1 MQLEKGQVISD
12 RYKIVEILGRGGMAI
27 VYKANDLKLGRD
39 VTFKVLKSDYI
50 EDKGFIKRFN
60 TEARAAAQLAHT
72 NIVNVYDVGNDGD
85 IYYIVMEYIDG
96 FTLNEL
102 IYKKA
107 PLDNELACD
116 LAMQIAAGL
125 ENAHAHGVIH
135 RDIKPENILL
145 TKIGGRLVAKVTDFG
160 IAKANSMETT
170 QGDYMG
176 SVHYFSPE
184 QAKGDDVDQR
194 SDLYSL
200 GIVLYQMVTGTIP
213 FEGNSALDLAMK
225 HIKSPIPD
233 PRNINP
239 NVSQEVIDIIKKACA
254 KEPKNRYQN
263 ARAMCEAL
271 KNALEGKSKPMPK
284 DNLKPVK
291 KVVPV
296 LDEDDDDD
304 YDNDINDEESA
315 EIKKKERNVIIIAV
329 ITGILIILLITIGGS
344 MLTKTLYGD
353 TIKVPN
359 FVGMSYEK
367 ACLKAEKKGLTVERK
382 DIYKADVDAGD
393 VAQQTPEKGER
404 VNQGA
409 TVVLYIS
416 SGAGDIQVPYI
427 VGMRKSKAEDA
438 LAEMGLEMGN
448 VEYVTSD
455 KPIGEVIE
463 QSPEEGE
470 MVGADTKIDVKV
482 SQGSANEE
490 VKMPDLKLK
499 TEEEAS
505 LLLED
510 LGLEAK
516 FIDGYSDTVPVGS
529 VIDQGIAADTMV
541 QTGSQ
546 VAITIC
552 RGEHAG
558 TSGDDNNTATVPA
571 IVDIEEPKTEAHI
584 EHTTTAPVEHTTTAP
599 APTAQST
606 PKKQVDIVVN
616 PSDTSSLADSNNVKV
631 TAKKNGSE
639 EVIWEKSVG
648 KTDFPFTVPDK
659 SDGNTTYTVTI
670 NGKVVSTVTK

>member
-12 RYKIVEILGRGGMAI
+12 RYKIVETLGRGGMAI

-145 TKIGGRLVAKVTDFG
+145 TKIGGKLVAKVTDFG
-160 IAKANSMETT
+160 IAKANSVETT

-239 NVSQEVIDIIKKACA
+239 NVSQEVIEIIKKACA

-263 ARAMCEAL
+263 ARAMYEAL
-271 KNALEGKSKPMPK
+271 KIALEGKAKPTANN
-284 DNLKPVK
+284 NLKPIK

-296 LDEDDDDD
+296 IDDDDND
-304 YDNDINDEESA
+304 YNNDNDVEDEESI

-329 ITGILIILLITIGGS
+329 ITGILIILLITVGGS
-344 MLTKTLYGD
+344 MLTKTIYGD

-359 FVGMSYEK
+359 FVGMAYEK

-404 VNQGA
+404 VNKGD
-409 TVVLYIS
+409 TIVLYVS
-416 SGAGDIQVPYI
+416 SGAGDIQVPNI
-427 VGMRKSKAEDA
+427 VGMRKSKAEEA
-438 LAEMGLEMGN
+438 LAEMGLEIGN

-463 QSPEEGE
+463 QSPEDGE

-482 SQGSANEE
+482 SQGSDSEE

-499 TEEEAS
+499 TQEEAS
-505 LLLED
+505 LMLED

-516 FIDGYSDTVPVGS
+516 YIDGYSDTVPVGS

-552 RGEHAG
+552 RGEHIGA
-558 TSGDDNNTATVPA
+558 TNEDSNTATVPA
-571 IVDIEEPKTEAHI
+571 IIDIEEPKTENNT
-584 EHTTTAPVEHTTTAP
+584 EHTTVAPVEQVTTAPVAQT
-599 APTAQST
+599 PT
-606 PKKQVDIVVN
+606 KQVDIVVN
-616 PSDTSSLADSNNVKV
+616 PSDTSSLADTNNVKV

>member
-12 RYKIVEILGRGGMAI
+12 RYKIVETLGRGGMAI

-145 TKIGGRLVAKVTDFG
+145 TKIGGKLVAKVTDFG
-160 IAKANSMETT
+160 IAKANSVETT

-239 NVSQEVIDIIKKACA
+239 NVSQEVIEIIKKACA

-263 ARAMCEAL
+263 ARAMYEAL
-271 KNALEGKSKPMPK
+271 KIALEGKAKPTANN
-284 DNLKPVK
+284 NLKPIK

-296 LDEDDDDD
+296 IDDDDND
-304 YDNDINDEESA
+304 YNNDNDVEDEESI

-329 ITGILIILLITIGGS
+329 ITGILIILLITVGGS
-344 MLTKTLYGD
+344 MLTKTIYGD

-359 FVGMSYEK
+359 FVGMAYEK

-404 VNQGA
+404 VNKGD
-409 TVVLYIS
+409 TIVLYVS
-416 SGAGDIQVPYI
+416 SGAGDIQVPNV
-427 VGMRKSKAEDA
+427 VGMRKSKAEEA
-438 LAEMGLEMGN
+438 LAEMGLEIGN

-463 QSPEEGE
+463 QSPEDGE

-482 SQGSANEE
+482 SQGSDSEE

-499 TEEEAS
+499 TQEEAS
-505 LLLED
+505 LMLED

-516 FIDGYSDTVPVGS
+516 YIDGYSDTVPVGS

-552 RGEHAG
+552 RGEHIGA
-558 TSGDDNNTATVPA
+558 TNEDSNTATVPA
-571 IVDIEEPKTEAHI
+571 IIDIEEPKTENNT
-584 EHTTTAPVEHTTTAP
+584 EHTTVAPVEQVTTAPVAQT
-599 APTAQST
+599 PT
-606 PKKQVDIVVN
+606 KQVDIVVN
-616 PSDTSSLADSNNVKV
+616 PSDTSSLADTNNVKV

>member
-12 RYKIVEILGRGGMAI
+12 RYKIVETLGRGGMAI

-145 TKIGGRLVAKVTDFG
+145 TKIGGKLVAKVTDFG
-160 IAKANSMETT
+160 IAKANSVETT

-225 HIKSPIPD
+225 HIKAPIPD

-239 NVSQEVIDIIKKACA
+239 NVSQEIIEIIKKACA

-263 ARAMCEAL
+263 ARAMYEAL
-271 KNALEGKSKPMPK
+271 KIALEGKAKPTA
-284 DNLKPVK
+284 NNNIKPIK

-296 LDEDDDDD
+296 IDDDDND
-304 YDNDINDEESA
+304 YNNDNDVEDEESI

-329 ITGILIILLITIGGS
+329 ITGILIILLITVGGS
-344 MLTKTLYGD
+344 MLTKTIYGD

-359 FVGMSYEK
+359 FVGMAYEK

-404 VNQGA
+404 VNKGD
-409 TVVLYIS
+409 TIVLYVS
-416 SGAGDIQVPYI
+416 SGAGDIQVPNI
-427 VGMRKSKAEDA
+427 VGMRKSKAEEA
-438 LAEMGLEMGN
+438 LAEMGLEICN

-463 QSPEEGE
+463 QSPEDGE

-482 SQGSANEE
+482 SQGSDSEE

-499 TEEEAS
+499 TQEEAS
-505 LLLED
+505 LMLED

-552 RGEHAG
+552 RGEHIGA
-558 TSGDDNNTATVPA
+558 TNEDSNTATVPA
-571 IVDIEEPKTEAHI
+571 IIDIEEPKTENNT
-584 EHTTTAPVEHTTTAP
+584 EHTTVAPVEQVTTAPVDQT
-599 APTAQST
+599 PT
-606 PKKQVDIVVN
+606 KQVDIVVN
-616 PSDTSSLADSNNVKV
+616 PSDTSSLADTNNVKV

>member
-12 RYKIVEILGRGGMAI
+12 RYKIVETLGRGGMAI

-145 TKIGGRLVAKVTDFG
+145 TKIGGKLVAKVTDFG
-160 IAKANSMETT
+160 IAKANSVETT

-239 NVSQEVIDIIKKACA
+239 NVSQEVIEIIKKACA

-263 ARAMCEAL
+263 ARAMYEAL
-271 KNALEGKSKPMPK
+271 KIALEGKANSTANNNIKPI
-284 DNLKPVK
+284 K

-296 LDEDDDDD
+296 IDDDDND
-304 YDNDINDEESA
+304 YNNDNDVEDEESI

-329 ITGILIILLITIGGS
+329 ITGILIILLITVGGS
-344 MLTKTLYGD
+344 MLTKTIYGD

-359 FVGMSYEK
+359 FVGMAYEK

-404 VNQGA
+404 VNKGD
-409 TVVLYIS
+409 TIVLYVS
-416 SGAGDIQVPYI
+416 SGAGDIQVPNI
-427 VGMRKSKAEDA
+427 VGMRKSKAEEA
-438 LAEMGLEMGN
+438 LAEMGLEIGN

-463 QSPEEGE
+463 QSPEDGE

-482 SQGSANEE
+482 SQGSDSEE

-499 TEEEAS
+499 TQEEAS
-505 LLLED
+505 LMLED

-552 RGEHAG
+552 RGEHIGA
-558 TSGDDNNTATVPA
+558 TNEDSNTATVPA
-571 IVDIEEPKTEAHI
+571 IIDIEEPKTENNT
-584 EHTTTAPVEHTTTAP
+584 EHTTVAPVEQVTTAPVAQT
-599 APTAQST
+599 PT
-606 PKKQVDIVVN
+606 KQVDIVVN
-616 PSDTSSLADSNNVKV
+616 PSDTSSLADTNNVKV

>member
-12 RYKIVEILGRGGMAI
+12 RYKIVETLGRGGMAI

-145 TKIGGRLVAKVTDFG
+145 TKIGGKLVAKVTDFG
-160 IAKANSMETT
+160 IAKANSVETT

-225 HIKSPIPD
+225 HIKAPIPD

-239 NVSQEVIDIIKKACA
+239 NVSQEIIEIIKKACA

-263 ARAMCEAL
+263 ARAMYEAL
-271 KNALEGKSKPMPK
+271 KIALEGKAKPTA
-284 DNLKPVK
+284 NNNIKPIK

-296 LDEDDDDD
+296 IDDDDND
-304 YDNDINDEESA
+304 YNNDNDVEDEESI

-329 ITGILIILLITIGGS
+329 ITGILIILLITVGGS
-344 MLTKTLYGD
+344 MLTKTIYGD

-359 FVGMSYEK
+359 FVGMAYEK

-404 VNQGA
+404 VNKGD
-409 TVVLYIS
+409 TIVLYVS
-416 SGAGDIQVPYI
+416 SGAGDIQVPNI
-427 VGMRKSKAEDA
+427 VGMRKSKAEEA
-438 LAEMGLEMGN
+438 LAEMGLEIGN

-463 QSPEEGE
+463 QSPEDGE

-482 SQGSANEE
+482 SQGSDSEE

-499 TEEEAS
+499 TQEEAS
-505 LLLED
+505 LMLED

-552 RGEHAG
+552 RGEHIGA
-558 TSGDDNNTATVPA
+558 TNEDSNTATVPA
-571 IVDIEEPKTEAHI
+571 IIDIEEPKTENNT
-584 EHTTTAPVEHTTTAP
+584 EHTTVAPVEQVTTAPVDQT
-599 APTAQST
+599 PT
-606 PKKQVDIVVN
+606 KQVDIVVN
-616 PSDTSSLADSNNVKV
+616 PSDTSSLADTNNVKV

>member
-12 RYKIVEILGRGGMAI
+12 RYKIVETLGRGGMAI

-145 TKIGGRLVAKVTDFG
+145 TKIGGKLVAKVTDFG
-160 IAKANSMETT
+160 IAKANSVETT

-225 HIKSPIPD
+225 HIKAPIPD

-239 NVSQEVIDIIKKACA
+239 NVSQEIIEIIKKACA

-263 ARAMCEAL
+263 ARAMYEAL
-271 KNALEGKSKPMPK
+271 KIALEGKAKPTA
-284 DNLKPVK
+284 NNNIKPIK

-296 LDEDDDDD
+296 IDDDDND
-304 YDNDINDEESA
+304 YNNDNDIEDEESI

-329 ITGILIILLITIGGS
+329 ITGILIILLITVGGS
-344 MLTKTLYGD
+344 MLTKTIYGD

-359 FVGMSYEK
+359 FVGMAYEK

-404 VNQGA
+404 VNKGD
-409 TVVLYIS
+409 TIVLYVS
-416 SGAGDIQVPYI
+416 SGAGDIQVPNI
-427 VGMRKSKAEDA
+427 VGMRKSKAEEA
-438 LAEMGLEMGN
+438 LAEMGLEIGN

-463 QSPEEGE
+463 QSPEDGE

-482 SQGSANEE
+482 SQGSDSEE

-499 TEEEAS
+499 TQEEAS
-505 LLLED
+505 LMLED

-552 RGEHAG
+552 RGEHIGA
-558 TSGDDNNTATVPA
+558 TNEDSNTATVPA
-571 IVDIEEPKTEAHI
+571 IIDIEEPKTENNT
-584 EHTTTAPVEHTTTAP
+584 EHTTVAPVEQVTTAPVDQT
-599 APTAQST
+599 PT
-606 PKKQVDIVVN
+606 KQVDIVVN
-616 PSDTSSLADSNNVKV
+616 PSDTSSLADTNNVKV
-631 TAKKNGSE
+631 TARKNGSE

>member
-12 RYKIVEILGRGGMAI
+12 RYKIVETLGRGGMAI

-107 PLDNELACD
+107 PLDNDLACD

-145 TKIGGRLVAKVTDFG
+145 TKIGGKLVAKVTDFG

-382 DIYKADVDAGD
+382 DK
-393 VAQQTPEKGER
+393 
-404 VNQGA
+404 
-409 TVVLYIS
+409 
-416 SGAGDIQVPYI
+416 
-427 VGMRKSKAEDA
+427 
-438 LAEMGLEMGN
+438 
-448 VEYVTSD
+448 
-455 KPIGEVIE
+455 IG
-463 QSPEEGE
+463 
-470 MVGADTKIDVKV
+470 
-482 SQGSANEE
+482 
-490 VKMPDLKLK
+490 
-499 TEEEAS
+499 
-505 LLLED
+505 
-510 LGLEAK
+510 
-516 FIDGYSDTVPVGS
+516 
-529 VIDQGIAADTMV
+529 
-541 QTGSQ
+541 
-546 VAITIC
+546 
-552 RGEHAG
+552 R
-558 TSGDDNNTATVPA
+558 
-571 IVDIEEPKTEAHI
+571 AH
-584 EHTTTAPVEHTTTAP
+584 V
-599 APTAQST
+599 
-606 PKKQVDIVVN
+606 
-616 PSDTSSLADSNNVKV
+616 
-631 TAKKNGSE
+631 
-639 EVIWEKSVG
+639 
-648 KTDFPFTVPDK
+648 
-659 SDGNTTYTVTI
+659 
-670 NGKVVSTVTK
+670 

>member
-12 RYKIVEILGRGGMAI
+12 RYKIVETLGRGGMAI

-145 TKIGGRLVAKVTDFG
+145 TKIGGKLVAKVTDFG
-160 IAKANSMETT
+160 IAKANSVETT

-225 HIKSPIPD
+225 HIKAPIPD

-239 NVSQEVIDIIKKACA
+239 NVSQEIIEIIKKACA

-263 ARAMCEAL
+263 ARAMYEAL
-271 KNALEGKSKPMPK
+271 KIALEGKAKPTA
-284 DNLKPVK
+284 NNNIKPIK

-296 LDEDDDDD
+296 IDDDDND
-304 YDNDINDEESA
+304 YNNDNDIEDEESI

-329 ITGILIILLITIGGS
+329 ITGILIILLITVGGS
-344 MLTKTLYGD
+344 MLTKTIYGD

-359 FVGMSYEK
+359 FVGMAYEK

-404 VNQGA
+404 VNKGD
-409 TVVLYIS
+409 TIVLYVS
-416 SGAGDIQVPYI
+416 SGAGDIQVPNI
-427 VGMRKSKAEDA
+427 VGMRKSKAEEA
-438 LAEMGLEMGN
+438 LAEMGLEIGN

-455 KPIGEVIE
+455 KPIGEVTE
-463 QSPEEGE
+463 QSPEDGE

-482 SQGSANEE
+482 SQGSDSEE

-499 TEEEAS
+499 TQEEAS
-505 LLLED
+505 LMLED

-552 RGEHAG
+552 RGEHIGA
-558 TSGDDNNTATVPA
+558 TNEDSNTATVPA
-571 IVDIEEPKTEAHI
+571 IIDIEEPKTENNT
-584 EHTTTAPVEHTTTAP
+584 EHTTVAPVEQVTTAPVDQT
-599 APTAQST
+599 PT
-606 PKKQVDIVVN
+606 KQVDIVVN
-616 PSDTSSLADSNNVKV
+616 PSDTSSLADTNNVKV

>member
-12 RYKIVEILGRGGMAI
+12 RYKIVETLGRGGMAI

-145 TKIGGRLVAKVTDFG
+145 TKIGGKLVAKVTDFG
-160 IAKANSMETT
+160 IAKANSVETT

-239 NVSQEVIDIIKKACA
+239 NVSQEVIEIIKKACA

-263 ARAMCEAL
+263 ARAMYEAL
-271 KNALEGKSKPMPK
+271 KIALEGKAKPTANN
-284 DNLKPVK
+284 NLKPIK

-296 LDEDDDDD
+296 IDDDDND
-304 YDNDINDEESA
+304 YNNDNDVEDEESI

-329 ITGILIILLITIGGS
+329 ITGILIILLITVGGS
-344 MLTKTLYGD
+344 MLTKTIYGD

-359 FVGMSYEK
+359 FVGMAYEK

-404 VNQGA
+404 VNKGD
-409 TVVLYIS
+409 TIVLYVS
-416 SGAGDIQVPYI
+416 SGAGDIQVPNI
-427 VGMRKSKAEDA
+427 VGMRKSKAEEA
-438 LAEMGLEMGN
+438 LAEMGLEIGN

-463 QSPEEGE
+463 QSPEDGE

-482 SQGSANEE
+482 SQGSDSEE

-499 TEEEAS
+499 TQEEAS
-505 LLLED
+505 LMLED

-552 RGEHAG
+552 RGEHIGA
-558 TSGDDNNTATVPA
+558 TNEDSNTATVPA
-571 IVDIEEPKTEAHI
+571 IIDIEEPKTENNT
-584 EHTTTAPVEHTTTAP
+584 EHTTVAPVEQVTTAPVAQT
-599 APTAQST
+599 PT
-606 PKKQVDIVVN
+606 KQVDIVVN
-616 PSDTSSLADSNNVKV
+616 PSDTSSLADTNNVKV

>member
-12 RYKIVEILGRGGMAI
+12 RYKIVETLGRGGMAI

-145 TKIGGRLVAKVTDFG
+145 TKIGGKLVAKVTDFG
-160 IAKANSMETT
+160 IAKANSVETT

-225 HIKSPIPD
+225 HIKAPIPD

-239 NVSQEVIDIIKKACA
+239 NVSQEIIEIIKKACA

-263 ARAMCEAL
+263 ARAMYEAL
-271 KNALEGKSKPMPK
+271 KIALEGKAKPTA
-284 DNLKPVK
+284 NNNIKPIK

-296 LDEDDDDD
+296 IDDDDND
-304 YDNDINDEESA
+304 YNNDNDIEDEESI

-329 ITGILIILLITIGGS
+329 ITGILIILLITVGGS
-344 MLTKTLYGD
+344 MLTKTIYGD

-359 FVGMSYEK
+359 FVGMAYEK

-404 VNQGA
+404 VNKGD
-409 TVVLYIS
+409 TIVLYVS
-416 SGAGDIQVPYI
+416 SGAGDIQVPNI
-427 VGMRKSKAEDA
+427 VGMRKSKAEEA
-438 LAEMGLEMGN
+438 LAEMGLEIGN

-463 QSPEEGE
+463 QSPKDGE

-482 SQGSANEE
+482 SQGSDSEE

-499 TEEEAS
+499 TQEEAS
-505 LLLED
+505 LMLED

-552 RGEHAG
+552 RGEHIGA
-558 TSGDDNNTATVPA
+558 TNEDSNTATVPA
-571 IVDIEEPKTEAHI
+571 IIDIEEPKTENNT
-584 EHTTTAPVEHTTTAP
+584 EHTTVAPVEQVTTAPVDQT
-599 APTAQST
+599 PT
-606 PKKQVDIVVN
+606 KQVDIVVN
-616 PSDTSSLADSNNVKV
+616 PSDTSSLADTNNVKV

>member
-12 RYKIVEILGRGGMAI
+12 RYKIVETLGRGGMAI

-145 TKIGGRLVAKVTDFG
+145 TKIGGKLVAKVTDFG
-160 IAKANSMETT
+160 IAKANSVETT

-225 HIKSPIPD
+225 HIKAPIPD

-239 NVSQEVIDIIKKACA
+239 NVSQEIIEIIKKACA

-263 ARAMCEAL
+263 ARAMYEAL
-271 KNALEGKSKPMPK
+271 KIALEGKAKPTA
-284 DNLKPVK
+284 NNNIKPIK

-296 LDEDDDDD
+296 IDDDDND
-304 YDNDINDEESA
+304 YNNDNDIEDEESI
-315 EIKKKERNVIIIAV
+315 EINKKERNVIIIAV
-329 ITGILIILLITIGGS
+329 ITGILIILLITVGGS
-344 MLTKTLYGD
+344 MLTKTIYGD

-359 FVGMSYEK
+359 FVGMAYEK

-404 VNQGA
+404 VNKGDII
-409 TVVLYIS
+409 VLYVS
-416 SGAGDIQVPYI
+416 SGAGDIQVPNI
-427 VGMRKSKAEDA
+427 VGMRKSKAEEA
-438 LAEMGLEMGN
+438 LAEMGLEIGN

-463 QSPEEGE
+463 QSPEDGE

-482 SQGSANEE
+482 SQGSDSEE

-499 TEEEAS
+499 SQEEAS
-505 LLLED
+505 LMLED

-552 RGEHAG
+552 RGEHIGA
-558 TSGDDNNTATVPA
+558 TNEDSNTATVPA
-571 IVDIEEPKTEAHI
+571 IIDIEEPKTENNT
-584 EHTTTAPVEHTTTAP
+584 EHTTVAPVEQVTTAPVDQT
-599 APTAQST
+599 PT
-606 PKKQVDIVVN
+606 KQVDIVVN
-616 PSDTSSLADSNNVKV
+616 PSDTSSLADTNNVKV

>member
-12 RYKIVEILGRGGMAI
+12 RYKIVETLGRGGMAI

-145 TKIGGRLVAKVTDFG
+145 TKIGGKLVAKVTDFG
-160 IAKANSMETT
+160 IAKANSVETT

-239 NVSQEVIDIIKKACA
+239 NVSQEVIEIIKKACA

-263 ARAMCEAL
+263 ARAMYEAL
-271 KNALEGKSKPMPK
+271 KIALEGKAKPTA
-284 DNLKPVK
+284 NNNIKPIK

-296 LDEDDDDD
+296 IDDDDND
-304 YDNDINDEESA
+304 YNNDNDVEDEESI

-329 ITGILIILLITIGGS
+329 ITGILIILLITVGGS
-344 MLTKTLYGD
+344 MLTKTIYGD

-359 FVGMSYEK
+359 FVGMAYEK

-404 VNQGA
+404 VNKGD
-409 TVVLYIS
+409 TIVLYVS
-416 SGAGDIQVPYI
+416 SGAGDIQVPNI
-427 VGMRKSKAEDA
+427 VGMRKSKAEEA
-438 LAEMGLEMGN
+438 LAEMGLEIGN

-463 QSPEEGE
+463 QSPEDGE

-482 SQGSANEE
+482 SQGSDSEE

-499 TEEEAS
+499 TQEEAS
-505 LLLED
+505 LMLED

-552 RGEHAG
+552 RGEHIGA
-558 TSGDDNNTATVPA
+558 TNEDSNTATVPA
-571 IVDIEEPKTEAHI
+571 IIDIEEPKTENNT
-584 EHTTTAPVEHTTTAP
+584 EHTTVAPVEQVTTAPVAQT
-599 APTAQST
+599 PT
-606 PKKQVDIVVN
+606 KQVDIVVN
-616 PSDTSSLADSNNVKV
+616 PSDTSSLADTNNVKV

>member
-12 RYKIVEILGRGGMAI
+12 RYKIVETLGRGGMAI

-145 TKIGGRLVAKVTDFG
+145 TKIGGKLVAKVTDFG
-160 IAKANSMETT
+160 IAKANSVETT

-225 HIKSPIPD
+225 HIKAPIPD

-239 NVSQEVIDIIKKACA
+239 NVSQEIIEIIKKACA

-263 ARAMCEAL
+263 ARAMYEAL
-271 KNALEGKSKPMPK
+271 KIALEGKAKPTA
-284 DNLKPVK
+284 NNNIKPIK

-296 LDEDDDDD
+296 IDDDDND
-304 YDNDINDEESA
+304 YNNDNDIEDEESI

-329 ITGILIILLITIGGS
+329 ITGILIILLITVGGS
-344 MLTKTLYGD
+344 MLTKTIYGD

-359 FVGMSYEK
+359 FVGMAYEK

-404 VNQGA
+404 VNKGD
-409 TVVLYIS
+409 TIVLYVS
-416 SGAGDIQVPYI
+416 SGAGDIQVPNI
-427 VGMRKSKAEDA
+427 VGMRKSKAEEA
-438 LAEMGLEMGN
+438 LAEMGLEIGN

-463 QSPEEGE
+463 QSPEDGE

-482 SQGSANEE
+482 SQGSDSEE

-499 TEEEAS
+499 SQEEAS
-505 LLLED
+505 LMLED

-552 RGEHAG
+552 RGEHIGA
-558 TSGDDNNTATVPA
+558 TNEDSNTATVPA
-571 IVDIEEPKTEAHI
+571 IIDIEEPKTENNT
-584 EHTTTAPVEHTTTAP
+584 EHTTVAPVEQVTTAPVDQT
-599 APTAQST
+599 PT
-606 PKKQVDIVVN
+606 KQVDIVVN
-616 PSDTSSLADSNNVKV
+616 PSDTSSLADTNNVKV

>member
-12 RYKIVEILGRGGMAI
+12 RYKIVETLGRGGMAI

-145 TKIGGRLVAKVTDFG
+145 TKIGGKLVAKVTDFG
-160 IAKANSMETT
+160 IAKANSVETT

-225 HIKSPIPD
+225 HIKAPIPD

-239 NVSQEVIDIIKKACA
+239 NVSQEIIEIIKKACA

-263 ARAMCEAL
+263 ARAMYEAL
-271 KNALEGKSKPMPK
+271 KIALEGKAKPTA
-284 DNLKPVK
+284 NNNIKPIK

-296 LDEDDDDD
+296 IDDDDND
-304 YDNDINDEESA
+304 YNNDNDVEDEESI

-329 ITGILIILLITIGGS
+329 ITGILIILLITVGGS
-344 MLTKTLYGD
+344 MLTKTIYGD

-359 FVGMSYEK
+359 FVGMAYEK

-404 VNQGA
+404 VNKGD
-409 TVVLYIS
+409 TIVLYVS
-416 SGAGDIQVPYI
+416 SGAGDIQVPNI
-427 VGMRKSKAEDA
+427 VGMRKSKAEEA
-438 LAEMGLEMGN
+438 LAEMGLEIGN
-448 VEYVTSD
+448 VEYITSD

-463 QSPEEGE
+463 QSPEDGE

-482 SQGSANEE
+482 SQGSDSEE

-499 TEEEAS
+499 SQEEAS
-505 LLLED
+505 LMLED

-552 RGEHAG
+552 RGEHIGA
-558 TSGDDNNTATVPA
+558 TNEDSNTATVPA
-571 IVDIEEPKTEAHI
+571 IIDIEEPKTENNT
-584 EHTTTAPVEHTTTAP
+584 EHTTVAPVEQVTTAPVDQT
-599 APTAQST
+599 PT
-606 PKKQVDIVVN
+606 KQVDIVVN
-616 PSDTSSLADSNNVKV
+616 PSDTSSLADTNNVKV